1 MKLLLFKD
9 NHCDFMTSIGSKK
22 YWLADKMVKLEIFQS
37 GLKRDRL
44 ELSGHEISY
53 LKSKTYNAKRPMLMI
68 HGFGGDSLNFVRY
81 ARAFGKG
88 RCCLIPDLLGHGQ
101 SDRPWDFR
109 YSVEAHAE
117 KLIQLMDKLSFLE
130 FDVVG
135 NSLGGHIALFL
146 AQEYPDRVK
155 SMMLFAPAGLK
166 REKNHWDL
174 DRLKRGQ
181 HPLKI
186 FNRADFDQMISNV
199 FVKTPFMP
207 WPMKQVFADYSITNQ
222 PLLEKQ
228 WLDLRHGSEGN
239 PEMETFLPKMYMP
252 SLIIWGDRD
261 RLLPVKD
268 AEIFSRLMPKV
279 EVHVLENCGH
289 LPMAERPHSM
299 AVLSRVFQ
307 NIHKQEIQNGKE
319 FRQC

>member
-1 MKLLLFKD
+1 MIA
-9 NHCDFMTSIGSKK
+9 IGKSK

-37 GLKRDRL
+37 GLKRDCL
-44 ELSGHEISY
+44 TIAGHKISY
-53 LKSKTYNAKRPMLMI
+53 LKSKKDNGKRPILMI
-68 HGFGGDSLNFVRY
+68 HGFGGDGLNFVRY

-88 RCCLIPDLLGHGQ
+88 RRWLIPDLLGHGL

-117 KLIQLMDKLSFLE
+117 KLIQLMDKLSFQD

-146 AQEYPDRVK
+146 AQKYPTRVK
-155 SMMLFAPAGLK
+155 SLVLFAPAGLK
-166 REKNHWDL
+166 REEDHWDL
-174 DRLKRGQ
+174 NRLKRGQ

-186 FNRADFDQMISNV
+186 FDQADFDRMISNV
-199 FVKTPFMP
+199 FVKIPFMP
-207 WPMKQVFADYSITNQ
+207 WPMKQVFADYSISNQ

-239 PEMETFLPKMYMP
+239 PEMEYFLPKMLMP

-268 AEIFSRLMPKV
+268 AEVFSRLMPTV
-279 EVHVLENCGH
+279 EVHILENCGH

-299 AVLSRVFQ
+299 AALSRVFLDNFKHEFQ
-307 NIHKQEIQNGKE
+307 NSPNGKKLHP
-319 FRQC
+319 C